1 MYFVTGSSE
10 PSSPSSSSSST
21 PTDLLSQFNAQQLL
35 AKQDLDVRL
44 AKIAFGTGPV
54 RALVHCVMWLAAA
67 D

>member
-1 MYFVTGSSE
+1 MHFVTGSSE
-10 PSSPSSSSSST
+10 PSSPSSSSST

-54 RALVHCVMWLAAA
+54 RARWCIA
-67 D
+67 